1 VGGARSESPSVP
13 VEHPASLAEV
23 AFEDE
28 VPDEVSDHAALLG
41 GLLLAQNW
49 DPEVDLPPVP
59 TAPPP
64 APEIADADSDDHA
77 CGAPDDEPH
86 QLPVVDPIVTV
97 RGIQQRL
104 AALGWLRDPV
114 TGVLDEATVA
124 AVKQLQET
132 AGLAM
137 TGLPDGPTRAALI
150 ARYGW

>member
-1 VGGARSESPSVP
+1 MGGARSESPSVP

-64 APEIADADSDDHA
+64 AP
-77 CGAPDDEPH
+77 
-86 QLPVVDPIVTV
+86 VPITTTSASKTCS
-97 RGIQQRL
+97 RS
-104 AALGWLRDPV
+104 
-114 TGVLDEATVA
+114 
-124 AVKQLQET
+124 
-132 AGLAM
+132 
-137 TGLPDGPTRAALI
+137 
-150 ARYGW
+150 